1 MEATIAK
8 KKLQIKSSTYRCT
21 LYVNA
26 QMALANE
33 FWSMDAYEEQ
43 RRDVEKTREALEK
56 HELHPVRP
64 GKEERAKEREAWLEA
79 RYGRS
84 LELERKAFRE
94 TDKMGFRSRVAHLRA
109 LATDARHAADA
120 AKEYMTRRKD
130 VMQNVL
136 GEEDPAEITVGL
148 DGWLKMATQ
157 QAEAAEKVARDA
169 QALLQREEERELALE
184 DMEREMA
191 QDRDEKRPRIEA

>member
-1 MEATIAK
+1 MQATTAE
-8 KKLQIKSSTYRCT
+8 KKLQCGSLTYRCA

-33 FWSMDAYEEQ
+33 FRSMEAHEQ
-43 RRDVEKTREALEK
+43 QKRDVEKTREALEK
-56 HELHPVRP
+56 HKLHPVRP

-130 VMQNVL
+130 VLKNVM
-136 GEEDPAEITVGL
+136 GEEEPGEITAGL

-157 QAEAAEKVARDA
+157 QAETAEKVARDA
-169 QALLQREEERELALE
+169 EALLQREEERELALE
-184 DMEREMA
+184 DAEREMA